1 MIKKIPRNKRV
12 GFAPRMVLTERDKRI
27 ILAVY
32 ENRYISRNQIRSLFF
47 NVTSM
52 TNERLMRLYQ
62 HGYLDRLYPPV
73 SFGSTQAVYG
83 LDRKG
88 AELVA
93 KELGVE
99 REAINWKKR
108 NAKVEFLFLE
118 HTLAIS
124 EFRVGLE
131 LAAKERDDI
140 QILFWKGQGKSLNG
154 RVKDLAVKS
163 KYLVV
168 TPDAFFGIL
177 TPNGLS
183 TEASAKA
190 GKAYFFLE
198 VDLGTESNQR
208 FRKKIIAYRQYWKTG
223 KYQEKYGFKSFRVLT
238 ITTSEKRLNNLVA
251 TAKDCGAKGMFI
263 FTTQD
268 LTKPNKIFDNIW
280 LTPVNSEFTSIVN

>member
-32 ENRYISRNQIRSLFF
+32 ENRYMSRDQIRSLFF

-93 KELGVE
+93 KELGIAKE
-99 REAINWKKR
+99 SINWKKR
-108 NAKVEFLFLE
+108 NVKVEFLFLE
-118 HTLAIS
+118 HTLAVS
-124 EFRVGLE
+124 EFRVCLE
-131 LAAKERDDI
+131 LAARQREDAS
-140 QILFWKGQGKSLNG
+140 ILFWKPQGKPLND
-154 RVKDLAVKS
+154 RVPDPERKS
-163 KYLVV
+163 KYLLVS
-168 TPDAFFGIL
+168 PDAFFGIL
-177 TPNGLS
+177 TTNGLP

-190 GKAYFFLE
+190 GKTYFFLE
-198 VDLGTESNQR
+198 ADLGTESRER
-208 FRKKIIAYRQYWKTG
+208 FKKKVLTYRQYWKSG
-223 KYQEKYGFKSFRVLT
+223 KYQEKYSFKSFRVLT

-251 TAKDCGAKGMFI
+251 TARDCGVKGMFL

-268 LTKPNKIFDNIW
+268 LTKPNKVLGNIW
-280 LTPVNSEFTSIVN
+280 LTTVNSGFTSILD

>member
-1 MIKKIPRNKRV
+1 MKKKIPRNKRV
-12 GFAPRMVLTERDKRI
+12 GFAPRMVLTKRDKRI

-32 ENRYISRNQIRSLFF
+32 ENRYMSRNQIRSLFF

-88 AELVA
+88 ADLVA
-93 KELGVE
+93 KELGIQK
-99 REAINWKKR
+99 EAINWKKR

-124 EFRVGLE
+124 EFRVYLE
-131 LAAKERDDI
+131 LAVREKNDI
-140 QILFWKGQGKSLNG
+140 EILFWKGQGKSLND
-154 RVKDLAVKS
+154 RVKDPDRKS
-163 KYLVV
+163 KYLLV

-177 TPNGLS
+177 TPNG
-183 TEASAKA
+183 
-190 GKAYFFLE
+190 KAYFFLE
-198 VDLGTESNQR
+198 IDLGTESSQK
-208 FRKKIIAYRQYWKTG
+208 FKKKIIAYRQYWKSG

-251 TAKDCGAKGMFI
+251 TARNCGAKGMFI

-268 LTKPNKIFDNIW
+268 LTKPTKIFGKIW

>member
-32 ENRYISRNQIRSLFF
+32 ENRYMSRDQIRNLFF

-52 TNERLMRLYQ
+52 ANERLMRLYQ

-93 KELGVE
+93 KELGIAKE
-99 REAINWKKR
+99 SINWKKR
-108 NAKVEFLFLE
+108 NSKVEFLFLE
-118 HTLAIS
+118 HTLAVS
-124 EFRVGLE
+124 EFRVCLE
-131 LAAKERDDI
+131 LAAREARKIEV
-140 QILFWKGQGKSLNG
+140 LFWKPQSKALND
-154 RVKDLAVKS
+154 RVPDPERQS
-163 KYLVV
+163 KYLLVS
-168 TPDAFFGIL
+168 PDAFFGIL
-177 TPNGLS
+177 TTNGLPA
-183 TEASAKA
+183 EASAKA

-198 VDLGTESNQR
+198 ADLGTESTER
-208 FRKKIIAYRQYWKTG
+208 FKKKIIAYRNYWKSG

-238 ITTSEKRLNNLVA
+238 VTTSEKRLNNLVA
-251 TAKDCGAKGMFI
+251 MACDCGAKGMFL

-268 LTKPNKIFDNIW
+268 LTKPNNVFDNVW
-280 LTPVNSEFTSIVN
+280 LTPTGHVPMSILS